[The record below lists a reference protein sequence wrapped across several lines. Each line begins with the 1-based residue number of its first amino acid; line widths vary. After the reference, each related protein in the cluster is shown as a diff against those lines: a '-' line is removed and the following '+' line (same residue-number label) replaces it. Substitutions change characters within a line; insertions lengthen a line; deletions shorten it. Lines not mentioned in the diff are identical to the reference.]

1 MKKLIAEFP
10 KDTSIKELDQSIK
23 KLLESFDPEQAVVK
37 SMDQDSKSMFFYID
51 KDNEDKKPDLKVV
64 K

>member
-1 MKKLIAEFP
+1 MKRLIAEFH

-23 KLLESFDPEQAVVK
+23 KLLESFDPEQ
-37 SMDQDSKSMFFYID
+37 SIEITMDEGSKSMFIYINND
-51 KDNEDKKPDLKVV
+51 TDNKKPDLKVV

>member
-23 KLLESFDPEQAVVK
+23 KLLESFGPEQPVEITM
-37 SMDQDSKSMFFYID
+37 SENSKSMFIYID
-51 KDNEDKKPDLKVV
+51 KDTDNKKPNLKIV